1 MSWNSSTSVPDRIF
15 ASLPY
20 LLPLIV
26 GVQFGMYLFTD
37 FPFLSIFFLPL
48 QPLMSLYYGIPFAGL
63 IIFFVLL
70 LAVVRNDNI
79 SRFIRFN
86 TMQAILLDILLSITG
101 FVVQLL
107 KNSGS
112 VPLLLEQTLFNM
124 LFLGTIAAVGYS
136 VVQSLLGRYA
146 EIPTISEAVHMQVR

>member
-1 MSWNSSTSVPDRIF
+1 
-15 ASLPY
+15 
-20 LLPLIV
+20 
-26 GVQFGMYLFTD
+26 
-37 FPFLSIFFLPL
+37 
-48 QPLMSLYYGIPFAGL
+48 MSLYYGIPFAGL

>member
-1 MSWNSSTSVPDRIF
+1 MSWNSSTPIPDRIF

-20 LLPLIV
+20 ILPLIV
-26 GVQFGMYLFTD
+26 GVQFGIFLFKE
-37 FPFLSIFFLPL
+37 FPVLSLFFLPL

-70 LAVVRNDNI
+70 FAVVRNDNI

-86 TMQAILLDILLSITG
+86 TMQAILLDIILAITG
-101 FVVQLL
+101 FVVELL
-107 KNSGS
+107 GKALP
-112 VPLLLEQTLFNM
+112 VLAVQTLFNM
-124 LFLGTIAAVGYS
+124 LFLGTVAAVVYS

-146 EIPTISEAVHMQVR
+146 EIPTISEAVHMQVP

>member
-26 GVQFGMYLFTD
+26 GVQFGMFLFRE
-37 FPFLSIFFLPL
+37 FPFLSLFFIPL
-48 QPLMSLYYGIPFAGL
+48 QPLLSLYYSIPFAGL

-70 LAVVRNDNI
+70 FAVVRNNNI

-86 TMQAILLDILLSITG
+86 TMQAILLNIILAITG
-101 FVVQLL
+101 LVVQLL
-107 KNSGS
+107 GNALPTLA
-112 VPLLLEQTLFNM
+112 VQTLFNM
-124 LFLGTIAAVGYS
+124 LFLGTVAAVVYS

-146 EIPTISEAVHMQVR
+146 EIPTLSEAVHMQVR

>member
-1 MSWNSSTSVPDRIF
+1 MTWRGSTTVADRIF

-26 GVQFGMYLFTD
+26 GVQFASFLFRQ
-37 FPFLSIFFLPL
+37 FPVLAVFFIPL
-48 QPLMSLYYGIPFAGL
+48 QPLLSLYYGFPFAGL

-70 LAVVRNDNI
+70 FAVVRNENI

-86 TMQAILLDILLSITG
+86 TMQAILLNILLIVVG
-101 FVVQLL
+101 LVVQLL
-107 KNSGS
+107 GNAL
-112 VPLLLEQTLFNM
+112 PILAIQTLYNM
-124 LFLGTIAAVGYS
+124 LFLGTVAAVVYS

-146 EIPTISEAVHMQVR
+146 EIPTISDAVHMQVR

>member
-1 MSWNSSTSVPDRIF
+1 MSWNSSTTVPDRIF

-26 GVQFGMYLFTD
+26 GVQFGIFLFRE
-37 FPFLSIFFLPL
+37 FPFLSILFVPL

-70 LAVVRNDNI
+70 FAVVRNDNI

-86 TMQAILLDILLSITG
+86 TMQAILLNIILAITG
-101 FVVQLL
+101 LVVQLL
-107 KNSGS
+107 GKALPALA
-112 VPLLLEQTLFNM
+112 VQTLFNM
-124 LFLGTIAAVGYS
+124 LFLGTVAAVGYS

>member
-1 MSWNSSTSVPDRIF
+1 MSWNSSTPVPDRIF

-26 GVQFGMYLFTD
+26 GVQFGIFLFRE
-37 FPFLSIFFLPL
+37 FPFLSIFFVPL

-70 LAVVRNDNI
+70 FAVVRNDNI

-86 TMQAILLDILLSITG
+86 TMQAILLNIILAITG
-101 FVVQLL
+101 LVVELL
-107 KNSGS
+107 GKALPTLA
-112 VPLLLEQTLFNM
+112 VQTLFNM
-124 LFLGTIAAVGYS
+124 LFLGTVVAVVYS

>member
-1 MSWNSSTSVPDRIF
+1 MSWNSSTPVTDRIF

-26 GVQFGMYLFTD
+26 GVEFGMFLFKE
-37 FPFLSIFFLPL
+37 FPFLQVFLTPLLPL
-48 QPLMSLYYGIPFAGL
+48 RALYYSNQWMGL

-70 LAVVRNDNI
+70 FAVVRNDNI

-86 TMQAILLDILLSITG
+86 TMQAILLNIVLSITG
-101 FVVQLL
+101 LVVELL
-107 KNSGS
+107 GKGLPTLA
-112 VPLLLEQTLFNM
+112 VQTLFNM
-124 LFLGTIAAVGYS
+124 LFLGTIAAVVYS

>member
-1 MSWNSSTSVPDRIF
+1 MSWNSSTPVPDRIF

-26 GVQFGMYLFTD
+26 GVQFGMFLFRE
-37 FPFLSIFFLPL
+37 FPFLSIFFVPL
-48 QPLMSLYYGIPFAGL
+48 QPLLSLYYSVPFAGL

-70 LAVVRNDNI
+70 FAVVRNDNI

-86 TMQAILLDILLSITG
+86 TMQAILLNIILAITG
-101 FVVQLL
+101 LVVQLL
-107 KNSGS
+107 GNALPTLA
-112 VPLLLEQTLFNM
+112 VQTLFNM
-124 LFLGTIAAVGYS
+124 LFLGTVVAVVYS

>member
-1 MSWNSSTSVPDRIF
+1 MSWNSSTPVTDRIF

-20 LLPLIV
+20 LMPLIV
-26 GVQFGMYLFTD
+26 GVQFGIFLFKE
-37 FPFLSIFFLPL
+37 FPFLSIFFVPL

-70 LAVVRNDNI
+70 FAVVRNDNI

-86 TMQAILLDILLSITG
+86 TMQAILLNIVLSITG
-101 FVVQLL
+101 LVVELL
-107 KNSGS
+107 GKGLPALA
-112 VPLLLEQTLFNM
+112 VQTLFNM
-124 LFLGTIAAVGYS
+124 LFLGTIAAVVYS